1 MKYWHWRSYLGFGLA
16 NQLKIPSFGCNV
28 TLWLFLQNNGN
39 LDKLMRWVFE
49 VFFGGRVGLLQ
60 FGECKGAGRE
70 LHLEKTMDLNYV
82 GELAQKCFKE
92 MQ

>member
-1 MKYWHWRSYLGFGLA
+1 
-16 NQLKIPSFGCNV
+16 
-28 TLWLFLQNNGN
+28 
-39 LDKLMRWVFE
+39 MRWVFE

-60 FGECKGAGRE
+60 FGECKGAGGV